1 MKLQRS
7 IGEVLLTC
15 LCVCVMIFGLVAA
28 PTWAANQEESP
39 TPNIQRAAEEVAGS
53 EPLSLKE
60 VQARSEGGLNE
71 VQGSVD
77 AGKMKNDSRNG
88 KPDNVL
94 ARKVDKLLDKAE
106 K

>member
-7 IGEVLLTC
+7 IREFLLAC
-15 LCVCVMIFGLVAA
+15 LCVCVMVFGLIAA
-28 PTWAANQEESP
+28 PAWAANQEESP

-60 VQARSEGGLNE
+60 VQARNEGGLNE
-71 VQGSVD
+71 VQGSAD
-77 AGKMKNDSRNG
+77 AEKMKNDSRNG

-94 ARKVDKLLDKAE
+94 ARKVDKLLDKSA

>member
-7 IGEVLLTC
+7 LREFLLTC
-15 LCVCVMIFGLVAA
+15 LCVCVMLFGLMAA

-60 VQARSEGGLNE
+60 VQARSAGGLNE
-71 VQGSVD
+71 VQGSAD
-77 AGKMKNDSRNG
+77 AEKMKNDSRNG

-94 ARKVDKLLDKAE
+94 ARKVNKLLDKSA